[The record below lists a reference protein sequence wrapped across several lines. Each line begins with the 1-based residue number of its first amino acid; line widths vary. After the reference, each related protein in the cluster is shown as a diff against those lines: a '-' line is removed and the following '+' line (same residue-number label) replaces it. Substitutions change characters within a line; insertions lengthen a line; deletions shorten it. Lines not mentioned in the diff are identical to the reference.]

1 MVRERSR
8 LSRQMPENRGKYS
21 IEELLRAKRDERP
34 DEAFW
39 SRFDRE
45 LKDKQRRLL
54 QRQIGER
61 VDLRS
66 PFAKRIYK
74 FTAVGSSLGFAA
86 IAVTIGFRTLS
97 NEHAPSLADLPETE
111 MAAQPK
117 EVASSAPVFTVSQPV
132 VKRVE
137 PTAPALQEF
146 STLAQAPRP
155 RIVVEVLNPDISDS
169 KAKNLAAAEPARRPA
184 TRPAANAV
192 RMGEFSAEFTSSLG
206 LFQDAPAIEDELNEP
221 LSQRLSNLE
230 QSYYLGKYADPLG
243 GDFTAAYDTARSAV
257 KVSRPGEARS
267 FSDLDERLSSQGNRS
282 SKSLDS
288 LTLRF

>member
-1 MVRERSR
+1 
-8 LSRQMPENRGKYS
+8 MPDNRGKYS
-21 IEELLRAKRDERP
+21 IEELIRAKRDEKP

-86 IAVTIGFRTLS
+86 IAVTIGFRTHS
-97 NEHAPSLADLPETE
+97 NDHAASSVPQQETE
-111 MAAQPK
+111 SVAQQTEAA
-117 EVASSAPVFTVSQPV
+117 SLAPVFTVSQPA

-146 STLAQAPRP
+146 STLSQAPRP
-155 RIVVEVLNPDISDS
+155 RIVVEVLNPDISN
-169 KAKNLAAAEPARRPA
+169 KTRNLAAAEPAP
-184 TRPAANAV
+184 RPAARATARSARV
-192 RMGEFSAEFTSSLG
+192 GEFSAEFTASLG
-206 LFQDAPAIEDELNEP
+206 LIQDAATIDDELNEP
-221 LSQRLSNLE
+221 LSQRLSSLE
-230 QSYYLGKYADPLG
+230 QNYYLGKYANPLG
-243 GDFTAAYDTARSAV
+243 GDFSAAFDTAARSSP
-257 KVSRPGEARS
+257 KDLQQREARS